1 VGKLGFVQADPI
13 RCPARAQDLIL
24 RHRVTNYRAGDLEQK
39 YRSLGLEEDLL
50 YAYGFMPRSTWR
62 LLHPRPQRALTPSER
77 DALAIVSISKGLHPR
92 ELESHLGKSR
102 ETNAWGGY
110 SASTTRDLERLHYL
124 GQTRVSGRKNGIK
137 LYERVEVTHDAM
149 EPEERLR
156 RLVLLIANILA
167 PLPETSLRA
176 TVHHLRHAAPD
187 LPGRRHVVAALIE
200 SGELD
205 SMELDRVRF
214 VWPHGRLIRKEPEE
228 TVRFLAPFDPV
239 VWDRARF
246 ELFWGWRY
254 RFEAYTPADKRKL
267 GYYAMP
273 LLWNADIVGWVNVD
287 ARSET
292 LTVVPGFVRQG
303 VGADPAFRRAFDE
316 EVDRLRLF
324 LS

>member
-24 RHRVTNYRAGDLEQK
+24 RHRVTDYRAGDLDRK

-50 YAYGFMPRSTWR
+50 YAYGFMPRTTWR

-77 DALAIVSISKGLHPR
+77 DALAIVSGSKGLHPR
-92 ELESHLGKSR
+92 ELESRLGKSR
-102 ETNAWGGY
+102 ETNDWGGH

-124 GQTRVSGRKNGIK
+124 GQTRVSGRKNGIR
-137 LYERVEVTHDAM
+137 LYEKVEIAHDPM
-149 EPEERLR
+149 EPDERLR
-156 RLVLLIANILA
+156 RLVLLIVNILA

-176 TVHHLRHAAPD
+176 AVQHLRHAAPD
-187 LPGRRHVVAALIE
+187 LPGRRQVVATLLQT
-200 SGELD
+200 GELE
-205 SMELDRVRF
+205 SMELDRVSF
-214 VWPHGRLIRKEPEE
+214 VWPGGRLIRKEPEE

-254 RFEAYTPADKRKL
+254 RFEAYIPPDKRKL

-273 LLWNADIVGWVNVD
+273 LLWNTDVVGWVNVE

-292 LTVVPGFVRQG
+292 LAVVPGFIRQG
-303 VGADPAFRRAFDE
+303 VGADPVFRRAFDE
-316 EVDRLRLF
+316 EVDRVRLF